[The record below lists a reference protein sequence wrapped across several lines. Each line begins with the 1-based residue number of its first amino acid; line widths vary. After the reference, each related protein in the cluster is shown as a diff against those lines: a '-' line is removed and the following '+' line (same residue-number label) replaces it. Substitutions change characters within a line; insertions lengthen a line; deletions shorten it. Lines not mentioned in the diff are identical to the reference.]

1 MEDQPQVPAV
11 NIIDDSFQSLQA
23 SKDEL
28 IRKMRITAG
37 CRFRAAQRLE
47 ENEQKQ
53 TKLSAYASSGV
64 IIITILPNFFD
75 LHQFIISLI
84 GITTVGLS
92 IIILVSTLIQFGA
105 SQSSKAVLFHRCAMD
120 VKDVQYRLISRP
132 PSMESLKEASDQYS
146 RVLKSYPINHD
157 QSDYDHYKK
166 ENSWDFPSEDKS
178 VSKNESRSKK
188 DKKLDVYM
196 ILTTTILGATA
207 ALSVLSAAP
216 DLSVF
221 VYEFIEQIKLL
232 LHP

>member
-1 MEDQPQVPAV
+1 
-11 NIIDDSFQSLQA
+11 
-23 SKDEL
+23 
-28 IRKMRITAG
+28 
-37 CRFRAAQRLE
+37 
-47 ENEQKQ
+47 
-53 TKLSAYASSGV
+53 
-64 IIITILPNFFD
+64 
-75 LHQFIISLI
+75 
-84 GITTVGLS
+84 
-92 IIILVSTLIQFGA
+92 
-105 SQSSKAVLFHRCAMD
+105 
-120 VKDVQYRLISRP
+120 
-132 PSMESLKEASDQYS
+132 MESLKEASDQYS